1 MNFFSPFLS
10 FFLFFFSHKNPG
22 TVTKAEAKLNTSPNP
37 SGNVLAALPIHESFE
52 QTRDSVSRR
61 ISILE
66 EKVIRIMNVSTTFNF
81 AMRFMGDGAV
91 LFTPSELFL
100 KNKLSDEI
108 IFDFKTNTSKGG
120 IIYIV
125 TSRLDLVSLIFS
137 YF

>member
-1 MNFFSPFLS
+1 
-10 FFLFFFSHKNPG
+10 
-22 TVTKAEAKLNTSPNP
+22 
-37 SGNVLAALPIHESFE
+37 
-52 QTRDSVSRR
+52 
-61 ISILE
+61 
-66 EKVIRIMNVSTTFNF
+66 
-81 AMRFMGDGAV
+81 MRFMGDGAV